1 MTTLN
6 TTKIKLPVHRY
17 FVFTHKPT
25 AITHMG
31 VRLIT
36 SILAVTVSIVH
47 VGVGNCPVVGMA
59 LEEIIA
65 IHQLRYKCDS

>member
-1 MTTLN
+1 
-6 TTKIKLPVHRY
+6 
-17 FVFTHKPT
+17 
-25 AITHMG
+25 MG

-47 VGVGNCPVVGMA
+47 IGVGNCPIVGMA
-59 LEEIIA
+59 LEVIIA

>member
-6 TTKIKLPVHRY
+6 TTGIKLPIHCY
-17 FVFTHKPT
+17 FAFTHKPT
-25 AITHMG
+25 AVTHIG
-31 VRLIT
+31 VWFIT

-47 VGVGNCPVVGMA
+47 VGLRNRSVVGMA

-65 IHQLRYKCDS
+65 IHQLRYKNDS

>member
-6 TTKIKLPVHRY
+6 MTKNKLPIHCY
-17 FVFTHKPT
+17 FVLTHKPT
-25 AITHMG
+25 AITHIS

-47 VGVGNCPVVGMA
+47 VGLGNCSVVGMA

-65 IHQLRYKCDS
+65 IHQLRYKSDS